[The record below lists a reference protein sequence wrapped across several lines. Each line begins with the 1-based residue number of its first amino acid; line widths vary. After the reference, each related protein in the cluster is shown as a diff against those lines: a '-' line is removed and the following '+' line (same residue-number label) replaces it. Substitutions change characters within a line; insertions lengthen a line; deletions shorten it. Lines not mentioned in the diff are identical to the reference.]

1 MKVEKIPIVSSL
13 ETMRLTDG
21 QDIALLASY
30 RALAAGN
37 APARSSILYVTPPH
51 PILALHL
58 AISSGHYILVP
69 VAFAAILS
77 EVLTITLSTI
87 PFSSANLWST
97 YVTSHWI
104 SIGIIGIMVCVLGLL
119 FFYAESKLPLK
130 PDTVAG
136 QLFYLSGSGLP
147 SFLKTL
153 GMLE

>member
-1 MKVEKIPIVSSL
+1 M
-13 ETMRLTDG
+13 
-21 QDIALLASY
+21 
-30 RALAAGN
+30 
-37 APARSSILYVTPPH
+37 TPPH
-51 PILALHL
+51 PIIALHL

-69 VAFAAILS
+69 VAFASILS

-87 PFSSANLWST
+87 PFSSANLWSA

-119 FFYAESKLPLK
+119 FFYAKPKLPLK
-130 PDTVAG
+130 PETVAG

-153 GMLE
+153 GMLEEESWGRIEQMGLRYGFDVYQVEGGTMRLKVDFKHEQDHMGACLPK